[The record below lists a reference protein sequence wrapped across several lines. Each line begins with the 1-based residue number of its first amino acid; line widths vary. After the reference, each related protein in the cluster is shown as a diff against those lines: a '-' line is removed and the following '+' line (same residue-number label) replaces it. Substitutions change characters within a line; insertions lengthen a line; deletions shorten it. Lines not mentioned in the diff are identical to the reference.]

1 MALNRNDT
9 ISIALSA
16 LHEIRH
22 AHEEFL
28 RVLATYGERATRTGD
43 FALRDYDQSIDVTC
57 LGVPLRCQ
65 YRPVCAQNRNWSY
78 EYEFVSSFRNAEL
91 VVFRLYLSPFE
102 TLHSDQVD
110 GPILCK
116 TNVENLPAKITDAI
130 AAALLCLDV
139 FRVKTPD

>member
-1 MALNRNDT
+1 MNRNDT
-9 ISIALSA
+9 ISVALSA
-16 LHEIRH
+16 LAEIRN
-22 AHEEFL
+22 AHEDFW
-28 RVLATYGERATRTGD
+28 RVLATYRVRDTRTGD
-43 FALRDYDQSIDVTC
+43 IALRDHDKSIDVTC
-57 LGVPLRCQ
+57 LGVPIRCQ
-65 YRPVCAQNRNWSY
+65 YRPVCAENRNWSY

-91 VVFRLYLSPFE
+91 VVFRMYLSPFE

-130 AAALLCLDV
+130 AAALLRSDV